1 MSNNQLPKGQQLG
14 DSKQQSEQKVQPK
27 QELITPDDPR
37 FRPWLSQMSQLM
49 LEREAMRRQSVTT
62 PQILPTSPPSDDSL

>member
-37 FRPWLSQMSQLM
+37 FRPWLSQMNQRIKA
-49 LEREAMRRQSVTT
+49 RESTPPASNTT
-62 PQILPTSPPSDDSL
+62 PQTLPTSPPSDDSL